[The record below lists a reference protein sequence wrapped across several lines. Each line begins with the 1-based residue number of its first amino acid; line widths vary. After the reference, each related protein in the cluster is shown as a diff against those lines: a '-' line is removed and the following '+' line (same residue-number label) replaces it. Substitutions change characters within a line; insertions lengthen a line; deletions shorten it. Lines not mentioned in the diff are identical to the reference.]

1 MQVTPMTY
9 RAPSVPLPSLEALS
23 LVSGSHTH
31 TALGAGP
38 RNGERVLLLH
48 GWPEFADCWREILT
62 SLGAAGYRAV
72 AVDQRGYGANARPR
86 DIASYAAGHL
96 QSDALAFADQLG
108 AKRFHLIAH
117 DWGGLVAWGLASAHP
132 SRVSSLSV
140 LATPHP
146 QALQAALAHEEQQR
160 RLDYVRFFRQPG
172 GAAEQR
178 LLADGATALRAAYA
192 GRVPSSL
199 VDENVRR
206 LREPGALEATLNW
219 YRALPDDLSYPA
231 GRIAVPTL
239 YIWGTE
245 DRALGREAALLTGGF
260 VYAPYRFEILEG
272 ASHWLP
278 EEAPDRIIPML
289 LRHLAAAPVA

>member
-1 MQVTPMTY
+1 MQDTPMIHL
-9 RAPSVPLPSLEALS
+9 APPATLPSLEALS
-23 LVSGSHTH
+23 LASGPHTH

-38 RNGERVLLLH
+38 RNGECVLLLH
-48 GWPEFADCWREILT
+48 GWPEFADCWGEILAA
-62 SLGAAGYRAV
+62 LGAAGYRAV
-72 AVDQRGYGANARPR
+72 AVDQRGYAANARPQ
-86 DIASYAAGHL
+86 DIACYAAGHL

-117 DWGGLVAWGLASAHP
+117 DWGGLVAWGLASTHP
-132 SRVSSLSV
+132 GRVRSLSV

-146 QALQAALAHEEQQR
+146 QALRAALADEEQYR
-160 RLDYVRFFRQPG
+160 RLDYVRYFRQPG
-172 GAAEQR
+172 GVAEEH
-178 LLADGATALRAAYA
+178 LLAHGAAALRAAYA

-206 LREPGALEATLNW
+206 LCEPGALSATLNW

-231 GRIAVPTL
+231 GRVAVPTL

-260 VYAPYRFEILEG
+260 ADARYRFEILEG

-278 EEAPDRIIPML
+278 EEASDRIIPML
-289 LRHLAAAPVA
+289 LEHLAATPAA